1 MNNIVEIW
9 KQVLE
14 IIKPEIP
21 IQVSFTT
28 WIETIIPIDFNN
40 YEFIIKVPYSY
51 NKEMIEQR
59 YADLIKNAIKFV
71 TGSDVELKILI
82 NSDHTE
88 IEDKYRF
95 KQTNLNPS
103 YTFDSFVIGKSN
115 QLAHATSLALAEGR
129 TEGCNPL
136 FLYGGVGLGKTHLM
150 HAIGNYVLKYDM
162 NKNILYV
169 SSEQFTNEYINS
181 LKTNTNER
189 FREKYRTVDILMIDD
204 IQFISDKEATQEEFF
219 HTFNELYLNDKI
231 IIITADRHP
240 KDLPTF
246 MERLKTRFAQGI
258 SVDINPPDYETRVA
272 ILKKKA
278 FQYSME
284 IPEDVYDYIAKNIKS
299 NIRELEGAVKKLMI
313 QHKLMKKEITVT
325 LAKESLTDMINEK
338 KQKIT
343 PELIKDNVEKYF
355 SLREDD
361 LFKDTRSQNI
371 VYPRQVAMYLIKN
384 YTNLS
389 LKQIGEFFG
398 GKDHSTVISGI
409 NKIESKLNSDPSL
422 EKTIEDLL
430 KDIKN

>member
-1 MNNIVEIW
+1 MNNIVEVW
-9 KQVLE
+9 KQVLD

-21 IQVSFTT
+21 NQVSYTT
-28 WIETIIPIDFNN
+28 WIETIIPIEFNN
-40 YEFIIKVPYSY
+40 YEFTIKVPYSY
-51 NKEMIEQR
+51 NKEFIEQR
-59 YADLIKNAIKFV
+59 YNDLIKNAVKFV
-71 TGSDVELKILI
+71 TGFDVELKILI
-82 NSDHTE
+82 NSNHTE
-88 IEDKYRF
+88 VEHNYRF

-162 NKNILYV
+162 NKTILYV

-181 LKTNTNER
+181 LKTNTNEK

-284 IPEDVYDYIAKNIKS
+284 IPEDVYEFIAKNIKS

-313 QHKLMKKEITVT
+313 QHKLMKKEITVA

-343 PELIKDNVEKYF
+343 PELIKNNVEKYF

-361 LFKDTRSQNI
+361 LFKDTKSNNI
-371 VYPRQVAMYLIKN
+371 AYPRQVAMYLIKN
-384 YTNLS
+384 YTNLT
-389 LKQIGEFFG
+389 LKQIGDFFG
-398 GKDHSTVISGI
+398 GKDHSTVINGI
-409 NKIESKLNSDPSL
+409 KKIEKKLDSDPSL